1 MLRVL
6 ACTATAVRALAG
18 AWIGTARGDART
30 PHVADRVYDAHP
42 WAPVGRRLALDAAAR
57 IGQILDV
64 PHGRGLRVEAMLLQE
79 RRGIAGTRTG
89 GAPSA

>member
-18 AWIGTARGDART
+18 AWIGTARGDAPT

-42 WAPVGRRLALDAAAR
+42 WTPVGR
-57 IGQILDV
+57 
-64 PHGRGLRVEAMLLQE
+64 RGLRVEAMLLQE

-89 GAPSA
+89 DAPSA